1 MPAKLSF
8 FGTVAAASA
17 IGIGIAALGTGIGMG
32 LGIGRA
38 VEGIARNPEA
48 SGKIMTTMIVGLALI
63 ESLAI
68 YTLVVVIILLL
79 CKSLQR
85 ITCRYDTKKGDGSL
99 NRPLS
104 IFFFSGK
111 FALPANMKSGDSGS
125 SRALPVG
132 IYYNNVLTLLSY
144 PYWPLPGPFSRRR
157 PVRSL

>member
-1 MPAKLSF
+1 MKKFSAIMLLVLGLVLMASAVFAAEPAAAPEAGKFAF

-68 YTLVVVIILLL
+68 YTLVVVLILLYE
-79 CKSLQR
+79 K
-85 ITCRYDTKKGDGSL
+85 
-99 NRPLS
+99 
-104 IFFFSGK
+104 
-111 FALPANMKSGDSGS
+111 
-125 SRALPVG
+125 
-132 IYYNNVLTLLSY
+132 
-144 PYWPLPGPFSRRR
+144 PFG
-157 PVRSL
+157 V